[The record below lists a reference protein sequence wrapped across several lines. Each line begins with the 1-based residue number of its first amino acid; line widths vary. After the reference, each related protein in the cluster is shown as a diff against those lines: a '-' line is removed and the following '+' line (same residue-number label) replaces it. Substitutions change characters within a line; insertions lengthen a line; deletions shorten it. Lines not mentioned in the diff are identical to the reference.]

1 MSSIV
6 STTNYTSYDAM
17 GRVLSGS
24 QTLGSQTYTMGYA
37 YDRASHVTSIT
48 YPSNHTVTNTY
59 DIAGHLQSL
68 TGNLGD
74 GTSRTYTSEIAYD
87 AGSRMTQEQFG
98 TTIPIYNKLFY
109 NSRGQLSEIREG
121 ITPNNM
127 NWERGAIINFYG
139 ACWGMCSGQSMPD
152 NNGNLKRQEVYIP
165 SSGGSQMLAHDYD
178 YDSLNRLQD
187 VHDGTVWRQQYSYDR
202 YGNRTVDQAN
212 TWGTGIPKPNFAVN
226 TANN

>member
-1 MSSIV
+1 MA
-6 STTNYTSYDAM
+6 TYNYSSYDAL

-74 GTSRTYTSEIAYD
+74 GTSRTYTSGISYD

-109 NSRGQLSEIREG
+109 NSRGHDLDRRERHRLG
-121 ITPNNM
+121 T
-127 NWERGAIINFYG
+127 R
-139 ACWGMCSGQSMPD
+139 
-152 NNGNLKRQEVYIP
+152 R
-165 SSGGSQMLAHDYD
+165 DY
-178 YDSLNRLQD
+178 
-187 VHDGTVWRQQYSYDR
+187 
-202 YGNRTVDQAN
+202 
-212 TWGTGIPKPNFAVN
+212 
-226 TANN
+226 

>member
-37 YDRASHVTSIT
+37 YDRASHVTSMT
-48 YPSNHTVTNTY
+48 YPSNHAVTNTY
-59 DIAGHLQSL
+59 DNAGRLQSL
-68 TGNLGD
+68 TGTLGD
-74 GTSRTYTSEIAYD
+74 NTPRTYTSGIAYD

-109 NSRGQLSEIREG
+109 NSRGQLAEIREG
-121 ITPNNM
+121 KTPNDTS
-127 NWERGAIINFYG
+127 WQRGAIINFYDT
-139 ACWGMCSGQSMPD
+139 CWGMCSGQSMPND
-152 NNGNLKRQEVYIP
+152 NGNLKTQQVFIP
-165 SSGGSQMLAHDYD
+165 RTDDVNYDQNPDTFSQSYD

-202 YGNRTVDQAN
+202 FGNRTIDQGN
-212 TWGTGIPKPNFAVN
+212 TWNAGTPTWN
-226 TANN
+226 